1 MNDCGYR
8 LLQLTNNNIGAVA
21 AATVLP
27 IGVTSRKI
35 TCQSKCIPTFEVTTT
50 VNNVAYINEPGFYKI
65 TYTGY
70 LTAGAAG
77 NVVVN
82 LEINNVIAA
91 VATVTAT
98 VAGTVPISITFV
110 TRVLGNCCNGAVINT
125 PSALQFRNAGVAITG
140 GTSTVLIERVSA

>member
-1 MNDCGYR
+1 MRSCEYR

-35 TCQSKCIPTFEVTTT
+35 ACANKCTPTFEVATTA
-50 VNNVAYINEPGFYKI
+50 NNVAYLNEPGFYKI

-82 LEINNVIAA
+82 LEINNVIVA

-98 VAGTVPISITFV
+98 AAGTVPVSITFV
-110 TRVLGNCCNGAVINT
+110 TRVLSNCCNNVAN
-125 PSALQFRNAGVAITG
+125 PLQALQFRNAGVALTG
-140 GTSTVLIERVSA
+140 GTSTVIIERVSG

>member
-1 MNDCGYR
+1 MSNCGYR
-8 LLQLTNNNIGAVA
+8 LLQLTNNTVGPVA
-21 AATVLP
+21 TATVLP

-35 TCQSKCIPTFEVTTT
+35 ACASKCIPTFDVTTT
-50 VNNVAYINEPGFYKI
+50 ANNVAYINESGFYKI

-82 LEINNVIAA
+82 LEINNAIVA

-98 VAGTVPISITFV
+98 AAGTVPVSITYI
-110 TRVLGNCCNGAVINT
+110 TRVLSNCCNAGSPVQ
-125 PSALQFRNAGVAITG
+125 ALQFRNAGVALTG
-140 GTSTVLIERVSA
+140 GTSTVIIERVSG

>member
-1 MNDCGYR
+1 MGNCGYR
-8 LLQLTNNNIGAVA
+8 LLQLTNNTVGPVA

-35 TCQSKCIPTFEVTTT
+35 ACASKCTPTFEIATTA
-50 VNNVAYINEPGFYKI
+50 NNVAYINEPGFYKI

-82 LEINNVIAA
+82 LEINNVIVA

-98 VAGTVPISITFV
+98 AAGTVPVSITYV
-110 TRVLGNCCNGAVINT
+110 TRVLNNCCNNAANPIQ
-125 PSALQFRNAGVAITG
+125 ALQFRNAGVAITG
-140 GTSTVLIERVSA
+140 GTSTVIIERVSG